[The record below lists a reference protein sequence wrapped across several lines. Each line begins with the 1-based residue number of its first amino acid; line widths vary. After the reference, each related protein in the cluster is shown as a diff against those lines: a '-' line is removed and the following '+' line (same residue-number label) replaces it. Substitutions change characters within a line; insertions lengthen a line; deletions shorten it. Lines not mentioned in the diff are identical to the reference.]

1 MHWDPSASRLLVHCP
16 TALKRNV
23 LTDSTMKTS
32 LLDSCLFKS
41 AQSFKLVKSLK
52 GLKGHKGHSSTL
64 SHFCKAL
71 LLTAL
76 VSLLGCLTAH
86 AQSYPSRPISIV
98 VPFPP
103 GGPTD
108 SSARLMARFL
118 SSHFKQSVVVE
129 NKPGAGGTTG
139 STLVAKSNPDGYT
152 LLWGST
158 SSLGVAPALYPK
170 LNYQPLNSFAPLAM
184 VARSPVI
191 FASRAGLKAN
201 TLKEFIA
208 LSKEQNL
215 TYGSAGNGS
224 LNHLVGEWIKSEG
237 RFEMLHV
244 PYKGGTPALNDLLG
258 GQVDMTMETIPSV
271 MPFVKSDRLKIL
283 ATGGRARAPQL
294 PNVPTVR
301 EVIGGDYEAYS
312 WVGLVAPIQTPGDVL
327 KVLSGAITASEN
339 DQAFQAEMAQTGL
352 DPVKSSPEKFK
363 LDIENELKKWGKLI
377 KEFKPEAD

>member
-1 MHWDPSASRLLVHCP
+1 MPDLNALSPGLEK
-16 TALKRNV
+16 TAFRQSQCLPI
-23 LTDSTMKTS
+23 S
-32 LLDSCLFKS
+32 LLFKAS
-41 AQSFKLVKSLK
+41 EALCQK
-52 GLKGHKGHSSTL
+52 GFAH
-64 SHFCKAL
+64 AL
-71 LLTAL
+71 MAAVVPFLWTTEL
-76 VSLLGCLTAH
+76 H
-86 AQSYPSRPISIV
+86 AQSYPSKPISIV

-118 SSHFKQSVVVE
+118 TAHFKQSVVIE
-129 NKPGAGGTTG
+129 NKPGAGGTSG
-139 STLVAKSNPDGYT
+139 STLVAKSLPDGYT

-170 LNYQPLNSFAPLAM
+170 LNYQPLISFAPLAM

-191 FASRAGLKAN
+191 LASRASLKAN
-201 TLKEFIA
+201 SLKEFIA

-224 LNHLVGEWIKSEG
+224 LNHLVGEWLKSEG
-237 RFEMLHV
+237 RFDMLHV

-283 ATGGRARAPQL
+283 ATGGKTRASQL
-294 PNVPTVR
+294 PQVPTVR

-312 WVGLVAPIQTPGDVL
+312 WVGLVAPIQTPPEVL
-327 KVLSGAITASEN
+327 KILSSAIVASEN
-339 DQAFQAEMAQTGL
+339 DAAFQAEMAQTGL
-352 DPVKSSPEKFK
+352 DPVKSSPERFRV
-363 LDIENELKKWGKLI
+363 DIENELKKWTKLI
-377 KEFKPEAD
+377 KDFKPEVD